1 MTIYDRHQLAVRYAT
16 AFLDV
21 IEQPL
26 SVSECE
32 ALTAI
37 ITHYKRTP
45 ELLFFLQISLFSH
58 HDKEAALAR
67 MRDWYK
73 LPTSITK
80 IDILLLNHQ
89 RIFLLPLVYGE
100 IITQSHLRANRMV
113 CTVTTAIPLTA
124 AYQKKCYLF
133 IEQLSA
139 QTPLITWSID
149 PALVA
154 GVKIQ
159 ATEWLWEDSINGRL
173 KALSARVS
181 V

>member
-1 MTIYDRHQLAVRYAT
+1 MTIYDRNVLAVRYAT

-21 IEQPL
+21 VQKPL

-32 ALTAI
+32 ALAAI
-37 ITHYKRTP
+37 VAHYKRTP

-67 MRDWYK
+67 MRAWYTV
-73 LPTSITK
+73 PASMGK
-80 IDILLLNHQ
+80 IDKLLLDHQ
-89 RIFLLPLVYGE
+89 RIFLLPLVYEE
-100 IITQSHLRANRMV
+100 IITQSHARAHRMV
-113 CTVTTAIPLTA
+113 CIVATATLLTA

-149 PALVA
+149 RALIA
-154 GVKIQ
+154 GLKIQ
-159 ATEWLWEDSINGRL
+159 APDWLWEDSIDGRV
-173 KALSARVS
+173 KALAARVS